1 MNPFMAKYAPRIYKF
16 KDNPTQSPAL
26 DEQAMKAVEREVMVI
41 AIIPG
46 DTDNDPAA
54 VFIDPENDYRLNS
67 CRLQEICFVNMAH
80 ATGITPP
87 WKVTWGA
94 LK

>member
-1 MNPFMAKYAPRIYKF
+1 MNPFMATYAPRIYKSNE
-16 KDNPTQSPAL
+16 DEPGGLAL

-87 WKVTWGA
+87 WRVTWGA
-94 LK
+94 IK